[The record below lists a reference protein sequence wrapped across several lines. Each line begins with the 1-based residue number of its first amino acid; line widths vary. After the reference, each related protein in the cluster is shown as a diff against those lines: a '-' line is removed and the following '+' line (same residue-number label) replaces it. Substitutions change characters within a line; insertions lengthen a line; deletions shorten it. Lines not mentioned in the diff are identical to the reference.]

1 MGQDY
6 EKGLFLITLA
16 ELLRKIDTRL
26 KKMQATFIFSGAIA
40 ANVYR
45 TIPRATMDLDIA
57 IPFDNTILDSLKR
70 NFQDFEILDW
80 ELLKKRL
87 AIKKEHPE
95 VIVPEILKL
104 KHPSGFEVDFFPLY
118 SPYLLRKRTAK
129 IEDFS
134 IDVIGPED
142 LILLKSFFNRYK
154 DRDDIVNILEN
165 SNLKLDL
172 KYIIDE
178 LQEIGN
184 NEIITLVKRIRINEF
199 K

>member
-1 MGQDY
+1 MTKL
-6 EKGLFLITLA
+6 E
-16 ELLRKIDTRL
+16 ELLRKIDNRL
-26 KKMQATFIFSGAIA
+26 KKMQVTFIFSGAIA

-45 TIPRATMDLDIA
+45 TVPRATMDLDIA
-57 IPFDNTILDSLKR
+57 ITFNDIILDKIKKDFR
-70 NFQDFEILDW
+70 DFEILDW

-104 KHPSGFEVDFFPLY
+104 KHSSGFELDFFPLY
-118 SPYLLRKRTAK
+118 SQYLLRKRTAK

-134 IDVIGPED
+134 IDIIGPED
-142 LILLKSFFNRYK
+142 LILLKSLFNRYK
-154 DRDDIVNILEN
+154 DRDDILNILEN

-172 KYIIDE
+172 KYLIDE
-178 LQEIGN
+178 LQEL
-184 NEIITLVKRIRINEF
+184 EKDETITLVKKIRIKEL

>member
-6 EKGLFLITLA
+6 EKGLFLGKI
-16 ELLRKIDTRL
+16 EDLLRKINNRL

-45 TIPRATMDLDIA
+45 TVPRATMDLDIA
-57 IPFDNTILDSLKR
+57 IPFNAIFLDRLKK

-80 ELLKKRL
+80 DLLKKRL
-87 AIKKEHPE
+87 AIKKEHPD

-104 KHPSGFEVDFFPLY
+104 KDPSGFEVDFFPLY
-118 SPYLLRKRTAK
+118 SKYLIRKRTAK

-142 LILLKSFFNRYK
+142 LILLKSLFNRYK
-154 DRDDIVNILEN
+154 DSDDIVNILEN

-172 KYIIDE
+172 NYIIDE
-178 LQEIGN
+178 LQELGKD
-184 NEIITLVKRIRINEF
+184 EIITLVKKIRANEL